1 MTHPNLSIIRLT
13 SDCKYWICMHSHQH
27 FVEDR
32 LITTGGKI
40 HKMRTILSFGREF
53 YRLQYYWVK
62 NKSLPMRLFCD
73 TMKIERRKKTGVIL
87 FQTGE
92 LKLDNKLFATVC
104 TAPVYYYS
112 KGGGKIVMPR
122 TRSAYKTLFRATL
135 WYSSCLKR
143 KYKYKYKYKYKCNN
157 IQKK

>member
-1 MTHPNLSIIRLT
+1 
-13 SDCKYWICMHSHQH
+13 MHSYQH
-27 FVEDR
+27 FVEDK

-40 HKMRTILSFGREF
+40 HKVRTILSFGREF
-53 YRLQYYWVK
+53 YRLQYCRVK
-62 NKSLPMRLFCD
+62 NKSLPMSVLRYNENR
-73 TMKIERRKKTGVIL
+73 KKKKTGVIL

-112 KGGGKIVMPR
+112 KGGGKIVMPW

-135 WYSSCLKR
+135 
-143 KYKYKYKYKYKCNN
+143 
-157 IQKK
+157 